1 MRQLALASIFIVT
14 ACGSSTPS
22 SNSPDPASNGSTDA
36 KANSSSEASS
46 KDAPAGEEKAE
57 EDSAKI
63 PTDCVDGNK
72 DPCLMPRGFVKRLC
86 SGAYPELALY
96 FFQKDSPWKRAY
108 VSIKQLDPF
117 NGLNG
122 PNSDEKLVFE
132 EELLVLQMRKA
143 DLGGMQVSGAGAS
156 YDVMRWDGT
165 CATLSA
171 EEVRLQGPSKP
182 KHATIPW
189 RILED
194 ATQNA
199 LLKDEALAKVAS
211 ERRKECKGATM
222 GTVTAKCEK
231 ADKQLNDLVVDAVR
245 NGVSIPVPE
254 KKPK

>member
-1 MRQLALASIFIVT
+1 MRQLACLSVFLLA
-14 ACGSSTPS
+14 ACGSSTPNAS
-22 SNSPDPASNGSTDA
+22 SPDPASSAADA
-36 KANSSSEASS
+36 NTKKSSDTAKPDEA
-46 KDAPAGEEKAE
+46 AGEEKAE

-63 PTDCVDGNK
+63 PSECAEGNK
-72 DPCLMPRGFVKRLC
+72 DPCLMPKGFVRRLC
-86 SGAYPELALY
+86 GGAYPELALY

-189 RILED
+189 RSLED

-222 GTVTAKCEK
+222 GTVSAKCEK
-231 ADKQLNDLVVDAVR
+231 ADKMLNDLVVEAVR
-245 NGVSIPVPE
+245 NGVSIPLPE